1 MKPASAG
8 QSRTSAAEINRSP
21 AAEVLPGQT
30 LVDALKAEAER
41 AEASGHR
48 ELARRRYESALYLLR
63 GPTQAKDASAILRR
77 IGRLYFDDG
86 DFAAGVDCLTAALA
100 TAEAL
105 GDKGLVAYANN
116 ILAVGHTQR
125 GMLEEAAQLYTA
137 ASRAAHEANDLK
149 LAAIVDQNLGIIS
162 SMRGDLP
169 RALQH
174 YEASL
179 AGYRQLGEDDFIG
192 KLLANMGL
200 AYARLENWPEAERI
214 YQEALAICAA
224 CGDVTTALMVEGNR
238 AEAQIARG
246 LLDEARLVSERVMR
260 RAAALNDARAVAE
273 SQKHLGIIA
282 REQGKSEA
290 AEQFLREAFTFAT
303 TREDLLLAAEVAR
316 EQAELYSGLRRE
328 RETLQALNTSHR
340 FFSQLRAQ
348 RDLADISRRMRRLE
362 QRFYDIV
369 GAWARSIESKDLY
382 TLGHCERVAD
392 YACALARAVN
402 LDEGSLF
409 WFRIGALLHDV
420 GKIAVPIEVLNKP
433 GKLTAD
439 ERALM
444 ERHPEAGVEL
454 LKDVEFPWD
463 VLPMVRSH
471 HERWDGRGYP
481 DRLVGEA
488 IPLHARI
495 LSLADVFD
503 ALTTHRPYRPPF
515 SPEKALQIMRDDE
528 GAFDPSLFPVF
539 ERIVPTFQGFVAAAS
554 KPDDRPERTQV
565 AA

>member
-1 MKPASAG
+1 MKAPSSAPTPA
-8 QSRTSAAEINRSP
+8 SAAEIPRSP

-30 LVDALKAEAER
+30 LVQALQAEAEH
-41 AEASGHR
+41 AEAAGHR

-63 GPTQAKDASAILRR
+63 GTVEAPQASVILRR

-86 DFAAGVDCLTAALA
+86 DFGAGVDCLTAALA

-116 ILAVGHTQR
+116 VLAVGHTQR

-137 ASRAAHEANDLK
+137 ASQAAREANDLK
-149 LAAIVDQNLGIIS
+149 LAAMVDQNLGIIA

-169 RALQH
+169 LAIHH

-179 AGYRQLGEDDFIG
+179 TSYRQVGADDFVG

-200 AYARLENWPEAERI
+200 TYTRMEQWDEADRI
-214 YQEALAICAA
+214 FQEALANCAA
-224 CGDVTTALMVEGNR
+224 CGDVSTALMVEGNR
-238 AEAQIARG
+238 AEILIARG
-246 LLDEARLVSERVMR
+246 RLTDARLVCERVLR
-260 RAAALNDARAVAE
+260 RATALRDSRAIAE
-273 SQKHLGIIA
+273 SQKHLGVIA
-282 REQGKSEA
+282 RESHQTEP
-290 AEQFLREAFTFAT
+290 AEQYLRNALASAI

-328 RETLQALNTSHR
+328 RETLQSLNTSHR
-340 FFSQLRAQ
+340 LFSQLRAQ
-348 RDLADISRRMRRLE
+348 RDLADVGRRMRRLE

-369 GAWARSIESKDLY
+369 GAWARSIESKDAY

-402 LDEGSLF
+402 VEDHSLF

-420 GKIAVPIEVLNKP
+420 GKIAVPLEVLNKP
-433 GKLTAD
+433 GKLTPE

-481 DRLVGEA
+481 DRLTGEA
-488 IPLHARI
+488 IPFHARM
-495 LSLADVFD
+495 LALADVFD

-515 SPEKALQIMRDDE
+515 SPEEALRIMRGDA
-528 GAFDPSLFPVF
+528 GAFDPALFPVF
-539 ERIVPTFQGFVAAAS
+539 EQLVPTFQAFVTAAS
-554 KPDDRPERTQV
+554 KAGDPSEVTHV

>member
-1 MKPASAG
+1 MTTKSSVKPSA
-8 QSRTSAAEINRSP
+8 SAAESRPDS
-21 AAEVLPGQT
+21 AADALPGT
-30 LVDALKAEAER
+30 ALVEALKAEAEH
-41 AEASGHR
+41 AEAAGHR

-63 GPTQAKDASAILRR
+63 GADQAPEASVILRR

-86 DFAAGVDCLTAALA
+86 DFAAGDDCLTAALA

-105 GDKGLVAYANN
+105 GDNGLVAYATNVMA
-116 ILAVGHTQR
+116 IGHWQR
-125 GMLEEAAQLYTA
+125 GLLEDAERLYTIAFHA
-137 ASRAAHEANDLK
+137 ARDAADAK
-149 LAAIVDQNLGIIS
+149 LAAMVDQNLGIIAN
-162 SMRGDLP
+162 MRGDLP
-169 RALQH
+169 RALRH

-179 AGYRQLGEDDFIG
+179 VGYRQLGLDEFIG

-200 AYARLENWPEAERI
+200 AYADMEDWSEAERI

-224 CGDVTTALMVEGNR
+224 CGDVSTALMVEGNR

-246 LLDEARLVSERVMR
+246 LLVDAKLVCERVLR
-260 RAAALNDARAVAE
+260 RAHSLKDARAVAE
-273 SQKHLGIIA
+273 AQKHLGVIA
-282 REQGKSEA
+282 RENGQFDG
-290 AEQFLREAFTFAT
+290 AEQYLRDAFTSAT
-303 TREDLLLAAEVAR
+303 AREDLLLAAEVAR
-316 EQAELYSGLRRE
+316 EQAELFSGMRRE

-340 FFSQLRAQ
+340 LFIQLRAQ
-348 RDLADISRRMRRLE
+348 RDLTDVARRMRRLE

-369 GAWARSIESKDLY
+369 GAWARSIESKDPY

-392 YACALARAVN
+392 YACALARAAN
-402 LDEGSLF
+402 IDDNSLF

-433 GKLTAD
+433 GKLTPE
-439 ERALM
+439 ERGLM

-481 DRLVGEA
+481 ERLTGEA
-488 IPLHARI
+488 IPLHARV
-495 LSLADVFD
+495 LALADVFD

-515 SPEKALQIMRDDE
+515 SPDEALRIMRDDA
-528 GAFDPSLFPVF
+528 GAFDPELFPVF
-539 ERIVPTFQGFVAAAS
+539 EQLVPTFQAFVAAARKAGDAS
-554 KPDDRPERTQV
+554 EVTRV